1 MSNLTPYAIAWGLLA
16 LIVIILAFWRRHVAS
31 QEDDTLHVTGPDTVI
46 SQQMTVAR
54 KLELIDR
61 WGKALTVVLAITGLI
76 LAVFYGMY
84 IWEATSRA
92 GLA

>member
-16 LIVIILAFWRRHVAS
+16 LIVIFLAFWRRHVAS
-31 QEDDTLHVTGPDTVI
+31 QEDDTLHVTGPETVL

-61 WGKALTVVLAITGLI
+61 WGKALTVVLAITGLV
-76 LAVFYGMY
+76 LAVLYGMY
-84 IWEATSRA
+84 LWEATSRA

>member
-16 LIVIILAFWRRHVAS
+16 LIVIFLAFWRRHVAS
-31 QEDDTLHVTGPDTVI
+31 QEDDTLHVTGPETVL

-76 LAVFYGMY
+76 LAVLYGMY

>member
-16 LIVIILAFWRRHVAS
+16 IVVIFLAFWRRHVAA
-31 QEDDTLHVTGPDTVI
+31 QEDDTLHVTGPDNVVV
-46 SQQMTVAR
+46 QQMTVAR

-61 WGKALTVVLAITGLI
+61 WGKILTVILAITGLI
-76 LAVFYGMY
+76 LAVLYGMY
-84 IWEATSRA
+84 LWEASSRA

>member
-1 MSNLTPYAIAWGLLA
+1 MSNLTPYAIVWGVLA
-16 LIVIILAFWRRHVAS
+16 LIVIFLAFWRRHVAS
-31 QEDDTLHVTGPDTVI
+31 QEDDTLHVTGPETVL

-54 KLELIDR
+54 KLELIDK
-61 WGKALTVVLAITGLI
+61 WGKVLTVILAITGLI
-76 LAVFYGMY
+76 LAVLYGMY

>member
-1 MSNLTPYAIAWGLLA
+1 MSNLTPYAIVWGVLA
-16 LIVIILAFWRRHVAS
+16 LIVIFLAFWRRHVAS
-31 QEDDTLHVTGPDTVI
+31 QEDDTLHVTGPETVL

-61 WGKALTVVLAITGLI
+61 WGKVLTVILAITGLI
-76 LAVFYGMY
+76 LAVLYGMY

>member
-1 MSNLTPYAIAWGLLA
+1 MSNLTPYAIVWGVLA
-16 LIVIILAFWRRHVAS
+16 LIVIFLAFWRRHVAS
-31 QEDDTLHVTGPDTVI
+31 QEDDTLHVTGPETAL

-61 WGKALTVVLAITGLI
+61 WGKVLTVILAITGLI
-76 LAVFYGMY
+76 LAVLYGMY

>member
-16 LIVIILAFWRRHVAS
+16 LIVIFLAFWRRHVAS
-31 QEDDTLHVTGPDTVI
+31 QEDDTLHVTGPDTVL

-76 LAVFYGMY
+76 LAVLYGMY

>member
-1 MSNLTPYAIAWGLLA
+1 MSNLTPYAIGWGVLA
-16 LIVIILAFWRRHVAS
+16 LIVITLAFYRRHVAS

-46 SQQMTVAR
+46 KEQLTVAQR
-54 KLELIDR
+54 LEKIDR

-76 LAVFYGMY
+76 LAILYGMY

>member
-16 LIVIILAFWRRHVAS
+16 IVVIILAFWRRHVAA
-31 QEDDTLHVTGPDTVI
+31 QEDDTLHVTGPDNVLA
-46 SQQMTVAR
+46 QQMTVAR

-61 WGKALTVVLAITGLI
+61 WGKTLTVILAITGLI
-76 LAVFYGMY
+76 LGVLYAMY
-84 IWEATSRA
+84 LWEATSRA